1 MILNKT
7 IIVFGKGNILVSP
20 MVGMETGIGKIL
32 FDELEKPVKIGTKF
46 KNLNIDNL
54 PHPVEFVFEKT
65 ESIDAL
71 IEGLMLCKKDMIKF
85 QKKENKNGK

>member
-85 QKKENKNGK
+85 QKK